1 MIGDNKLE
9 IEIGDYVRV
18 ESNSDER
25 YEVIRIVIN
34 DDVLRTGK
42 LSENFSHYIVDI
54 PPNIC
59 KSSNGSEYI
68 KPSLFLKSHIDNLNK
83 DLIRDKKIKQV
94 LRDESKD
101 Y

>member
-1 MIGDNKLE
+1 MIGDKLE

-18 ESNSDER
+18 ESDSNER

-59 KSSNGSEYI
+59 KSEYI